1 MNPSGAD
8 RPRCLHAVSAQVG
21 STELGNAPAAQFL
34 TRNQLGISLKGTSRR
49 CYLPPVNRKFTS
61 GQERGGRSP
70 RAAGVTADL
79 ALTSLPSILR
89 PGTPPCRQPC
99 QRTAE
104 GWQESPGLRDP
115 GSKPLGAARAR
126 ANKGPGPVFTRAAA
140 ATRENGGSP
149 GAGDGPGQGRRK
161 PGRRPLRE
169 LGRAGGHSRGWAE
182 RLPLRLCVVAVPVL
196 GRRRLGLLAGS
207 PRRGSGARP
216 LRCLPPAS
224 APSDG
229 LPRRRRLRGRTVA
242 QGLPRRPPHCCTRSL
257 GLRLL
262 LRGPAPASP
271 SPSPGSR
278 RISVS
283 PRPRR
288 SPFPARARL

>member
-1 MNPSGAD
+1 MP
-8 RPRCLHAVSAQVG
+8 SAQPENRAG
-21 STELGNAPAAQFL
+21 EPGAPRLRPQA
-34 TRNQLGISLKGTSRR
+34 
-49 CYLPPVNRKFTS
+49 P
-61 GQERGGRSP
+61 GGRACKSKQA
-70 RAAGVTADL
+70 R
-79 ALTSLPSILR
+79 LR
-89 PGTPPCRQPC
+89 
-99 QRTAE
+99 E
-104 GWQESPGLRDP
+104 
-115 GSKPLGAARAR
+115 
-126 ANKGPGPVFTRAAA
+126 GPGPVFTRAAA

-182 RLPLRLCVVAVPVL
+182 RLPLRLRVVAVPVL

-224 APSDG
+224 VPSDG
-229 LPRRRRLRGRTVA
+229 LPRRRRLRGRTAA
-242 QGLPRRPPHCCTRSL
+242 QGLPRRPPHCCARSL
-257 GLRLL
+257 GLRLR
-262 LRGPAPASP
+262 LRGPAPALP

-283 PRPRR
+283 QAAPLPVPGPSPALTCALRSRQGCNVGRRRNAPFGLGRPRASGR
-288 SPFPARARL
+288 TQGAGVGADD